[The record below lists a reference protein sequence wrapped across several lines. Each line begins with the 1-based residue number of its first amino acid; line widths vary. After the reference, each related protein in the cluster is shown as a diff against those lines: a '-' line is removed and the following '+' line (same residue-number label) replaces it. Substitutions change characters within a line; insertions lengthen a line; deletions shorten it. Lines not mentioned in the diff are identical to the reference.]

1 LKEKVLALPPL
12 GCVNIHHAPLPRY
25 KGMMPTFWQMYHG
38 EQKVGL
44 TIHTMAARVDEGNTL
59 LQEQLP
65 IDQGESLDSLIRRT
79 KRQGAHCMLT
89 VLRQIAQQTQT
100 KLSVDN
106 GPGSYFT
113 FPTPAEIKEFRRRG
127 FRAI

>member
-1 LKEKVLALPPL
+1 
-12 GCVNIHHAPLPRY
+12 
-25 KGMMPTFWQMYHG
+25 
-38 EQKVGL
+38 
-44 TIHTMAARVDEGNTL
+44 
-59 LQEQLP
+59 
-65 IDQGESLDSLIRRT
+65 
-79 KRQGAHCMLT
+79 MLT
-89 VLRQIAQQTQT
+89 VLRQIAQQTQI